1 MNNLNKDILLGTAI
15 GDALGVPVEF
25 EHRQEL
31 EKNPVVGMREY
42 GHITNPKEH
51 GQTIVL

>member
-1 MNNLNKDILLGTAI
+1 MANLNKDILLGTAI

-31 EKNPVVGMREY
+31 GKNHCV
-42 GHITNPKEH
+42 KD
-51 GQTIVL
+51 TIYVQLETTS

>member
-1 MNNLNKDILLGTAI
+1 MVNLNKDILLGTAI

-31 EKNPVVGMREY
+31 GKNPVVEIGRASCRER
-42 GHITNPKEH
+42 
-51 GQTIVL
+51 V

>member
-1 MNNLNKDILLGTAI
+1 MNNLNKNILLGTAI

-31 EKNPVVGMREY
+31 
-42 GHITNPKEH
+42 
-51 GQTIVL
+51 